1 MEVCSRPGSAV
12 TENRKL
18 SCMIEK
24 TEIHLV
30 WDSASA
36 PEDDAAGRIAASVRY
51 VNEKVRRMIGRG

>member
-24 TEIHLV
+24 TGIQLV
-30 WDSASA
+30 WDSVSA
-36 PEDDAAGRIAASVRY
+36 LEDDAAGCIAASV
-51 VNEKVRRMIGRG
+51 